1 MVWYSLIINDPKKAF
16 DTVGHNILCQKSQHY
31 GIRQRELSCLIS
43 YLSNRK
49 QFCRVICTDSK
60 VNDIPIGL
68 PQGSC
73 LGPLLFLIFFNDL
86 QLAITNSNASMH
98 ADDTSICCHS
108 HEITQLNETINNDLC
123 KLEKWL
129 EGYKFSW
136 NMGTTREMLIST
148 KQKCKDLQNQSH
160 DLYVKIKGTV
170 LDTVMKIRNLGVNIN
185 SSPDWKVHISSSKVS
200 RAIGF

>member
-1 MVWYSLIINDPKKAF
+1 MVWYSLIINDPKKAL
-16 DTVGHNILCQKSQHY
+16 DTVDHNILCQKSQHY
-31 GIRQRELSCLIS
+31 SVRQRELSCFIS

-49 QFCRVICTDSK
+49 QFCRVSGTDSK
-60 VNDIPIGL
+60 VNDIPIVV

-73 LGPLLFLIFFNDL
+73 LFLIFFNDL

-98 ADDTSICCHS
+98 ADDTSICYHS
-108 HEITQLNETINNDLC
+108 HEITQLNEAINNDLC

-136 NMGTTREMLIST
+136 NMVTTREMLIST
-148 KQKCKDLQNQSH
+148 KQKCKGLQNQSH

-170 LDTVMKIRNLGVNIN
+170 LDTIMKIRNLGVNVN
-185 SSPDWKVHISSSKVS
+185 SSPDWKVHIKALSS
-200 RAIGF
+200 